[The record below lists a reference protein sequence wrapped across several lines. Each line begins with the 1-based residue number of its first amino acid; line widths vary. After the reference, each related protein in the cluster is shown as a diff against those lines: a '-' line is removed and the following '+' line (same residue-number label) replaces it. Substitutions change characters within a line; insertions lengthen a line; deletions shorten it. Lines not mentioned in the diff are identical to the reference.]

1 MPRNESTTVLAALGF
16 SPAVERT
23 YEHVMRHTGQRL
35 PFVAAAALRSPEE
48 LLADLAPLIDRGIV
62 RIDEDRVHA
71 EPPARALARLIV
83 EISEVAS
90 QAHAELTALA
100 RAVPLLVAGT
110 VRPAEG
116 EVHGVRPIDGEI
128 SSGGTP
134 GPLIATLVRHSVGD
148 LAWLRPDQWRVH
160 RETAMLE
167 VVRDLVA
174 SGRRSRAIYPVR
186 VLREAPEVVRA
197 RAEAGEEIRVL
208 PEVPTRM
215 FVIGTTHA
223 VLPEPLG
230 FFDEPRTL
238 IRQQGIVEALALL
251 FELMW
256 ERASPVAEHGRSDRD
271 EHDADL
277 RRLLLEQ
284 LAAGAR
290 DEQIARALGLSLRTV
305 RRRVAGLMTELGV
318 DSRFQAGVEAVR
330 RGWL

>member
-1 MPRNESTTVLAALGF
+1 MARPEPTTMLAALGF
-16 SPAVERT
+16 SPTVERT

-35 PFVAAAALRSPEE
+35 PFVAAAALRTPEE
-48 LLADLAPLIDRGIV
+48 LLADLEPLIDRRIV
-62 RIDEDRVHA
+62 QIVGDHVHV

-83 EISEVAS
+83 ELSEAAS
-90 QAHAELTALA
+90 QAHAEVATLA
-100 RAVPLLVAGT
+100 RAVPLLVAGSA
-110 VRPAEG
+110 RPAEG
-116 EVHGVRPIDGEI
+116 EVRDVQPIDGEI
-128 SSGGTP
+128 SSGGRP
-134 GPLIATLVRHSVGD
+134 GPLIATLIQHSKGD

-160 RETAMLE
+160 REGAMLE

-197 RAEAGEEIRVL
+197 RAAVGEEIRVL

-230 FFDEPRTL
+230 FVDEPRTL
-238 IRQQGIVEALALL
+238 VRQQGLVEALALL
-251 FELMW
+251 FEMMW
-256 ERASPVAEHGRSDRD
+256 ERASTVPELEQRD
-271 EHDADL
+271 PRLDL
-277 RRLLLEQ
+277 RRFLLRQ
-284 LAAGAR
+284 LATGAH
-290 DEQIARALGLSLRTV
+290 DEQIARTLGLSLRTV
-305 RRRVAGLMTELGV
+305 RRRVAALMSELGA